1 MRQSHYFSRLLLLSG
16 LLIAPVCHA
25 APVPVTATFS
35 ILGDLV
41 HQVGGTHVEV
51 TTLVGADGDAHVYQP
66 SPQAVRILAQSKLL
80 VSNGLGF
87 EGWLERLHE
96 SSGFKGE
103 VVVASQGI
111 TPLNMAKEEQDVV
124 AHDSATGAEGEE
136 PHQHGAFD
144 PHAWNDPVNV
154 LIYIDNITQGL
165 SRVDPEHQ
173 ADYAANA
180 AAYKMRLQAMDGAF
194 KARFAALPESRRKAI
209 TSHDAFGYLAHAY
222 HLTLLAPQ
230 GLSTE
235 AEPSAAQVAILI
247 RQIRQQ
253 HIPALF
259 VENISDPR
267 LMEQISRE
275 TKVTIGGKLYSDA
288 LSGPQ
293 GEAPD
298 YLALLNHNLSTLLK
312 ALEP

>member
-1 MRQSHYFSRLLLLSG
+1 MRRLNLFSRLG
-16 LLIAPVCHA
+16 LLGALLMNGVSYA
-25 APVPVTATFS
+25 EPVPVTATFS

-41 HQVGGTHVEV
+41 QQVGGSHVTV
-51 TTLVGADGDAHVYQP
+51 NTLVGADGDAHVYQP
-66 SPQAVRILAQSKLL
+66 SPQAVRTLAKSKLL

-96 SSGFKGE
+96 SSGFTGT
-103 VVVASQGI
+103 VVVASQGVK
-111 TPLNMAKEEQDVV
+111 PLAMSEEEEHEEEHE
-124 AHDSATGAEGEE
+124 HDAG
-136 PHQHGAFD
+136 HHHGAVD
-144 PHAWNDPVNV
+144 PHAWNDPANV

-165 SRVDPEHQ
+165 IKVDPAHQ
-173 ADYAANA
+173 ADYTANA
-180 AAYKMRLQAMDGAF
+180 AAYKTRLQAIHEQF
-194 KARFAALPESRRKAI
+194 SARFAALPSDRRMAI

-235 AEPSAAQVAILI
+235 AEPSAAQVAQLI

-253 HIPALF
+253 QVPALF

-275 TKVTIGGKLYSDA
+275 TQVTIGGKLYSDA
-288 LSGPQ
+288 LSGPN
-293 GEAPD
+293 GDAPN
-298 YLALLNHNLSTLLK
+298 YLTLLTHNLDTLLK

>member
-1 MRQSHYFSRLLLLSG
+1 MRRLKLFSRLG
-16 LLIAPVCHA
+16 LLGALLMNGVSYA
-25 APVPVTATFS
+25 EPVPVTATFS

-41 HQVGGTHVEV
+41 QQVGGSHVTV
-51 TTLVGADGDAHVYQP
+51 STLVGADGDAHVYQP
-66 SPQAVRILAQSKLL
+66 SPQAVRTLAQSRLL

-96 SSGFKGE
+96 SSGFKGTQ
-103 VVVASQGI
+103 VIASQGVI
-111 TPLNMAKEEQDVV
+111 PLAMTEAEEQEE
-124 AHDSATGAEGEE
+124 AHGHDDED
-136 PHQHGAFD
+136 HHHGAVD
-144 PHAWNDPVNV
+144 PHAWNDPANV
-154 LIYIDNITQGL
+154 LIYIDNIAKGL
-165 SRVDPEHQ
+165 IKVDPAHQ
-173 ADYAANA
+173 ADYTANA
-180 AAYKMRLQAMDGAF
+180 TAYKARLQAVHEQF
-194 KARFAALPESRRKAI
+194 SARFAALPPARRMAI

-235 AEPSAAQVAILI
+235 AEPSAAQVAQLI

-253 HIPALF
+253 QVPALF

-275 TKVTIGGKLYSDA
+275 TQVTIGGKLYSDA
-288 LSGPQ
+288 LSSPKGD
-293 GEAPD
+293 APD
-298 YLALLNHNLSTLLK
+298 YLALMNHNLDTLLK

>member
-1 MRQSHYFSRLLLLSG
+1 MRRLKLFSRLG
-16 LLIAPVCHA
+16 LLGSLIASA
-25 APVPVTATFS
+25 FSYAESVPVTATFS

-41 HQVGGTHVEV
+41 QQVGGAHVTV
-51 TTLVGADGDAHVYQP
+51 STLVGPDGDAHVYQP
-66 SPQAVRILAQSKLL
+66 SPQAVRTLAKSRLL

-96 SSGFKGE
+96 SSGFTGTQ
-103 VVVASQGI
+103 VIASQGI
-111 TPLNMAKEEQDVV
+111 RPLAMTEE
-124 AHDSATGAEGEE
+124 EE
-136 PHQHGAFD
+136 HEEEHEHHEYHHHGAVD
-144 PHAWNDPVNV
+144 PHAWNDPANV
-154 LIYIDNITQGL
+154 LIYIDNIAKGL
-165 SRVDPEHQ
+165 IAVDPAHQ
-173 ADYAANA
+173 ADYTANA
-180 AAYKMRLQAMDGAF
+180 AAYKARLQATHEQF
-194 KARFAALPESRRKAI
+194 SARFAALPPARRLAI

-235 AEPSAAQVAILI
+235 AEPSAAQVAQLI

-253 HIPALF
+253 QIPALF

-275 TKVTIGGKLYSDA
+275 TQVTIGGKLYSDA
-288 LSGPQ
+288 LSGPK
-293 GEAPD
+293 GDAPD
-298 YLALLNHNLSTLLK
+298 YLTLLTHNLDTLLK

>member
-1 MRQSHYFSRLLLLSG
+1 MRRLNLFSRFGLLSA
-16 LLIAPVCHA
+16 LLMNGVSYAE
-25 APVPVTATFS
+25 PVPVTATFS

-41 HQVGGTHVEV
+41 QQVGGSHVTV
-51 TTLVGADGDAHVYQP
+51 NTLVGADGDAHVYQP
-66 SPQAVRILAQSKLL
+66 SPQAVRTLAQSKLL

-96 SSGFKGE
+96 SSGFSGA
-103 VVVASQGI
+103 VVIASQGV
-111 TPLNMAKEEQDVV
+111 TPLAMTKEEEQEE
-124 AHDSATGAEGEE
+124 AHGHDDED
-136 PHQHGAFD
+136 HHHGAVD
-144 PHAWNDPVNV
+144 PHAWNDPANV
-154 LIYIDNITQGL
+154 LIYIDNIAKGL
-165 SRVDPEHQ
+165 IKVDPAHQ
-173 ADYAANA
+173 ADYTANA
-180 AAYKMRLQAMDGAF
+180 TAYKARLQAVHKQF
-194 KARFAALPESRRKAI
+194 SARFAALPPARRMAI

-235 AEPSAAQVAILI
+235 AEPSAAQVAQLI

-253 HIPALF
+253 QVPALF

-275 TKVTIGGKLYSDA
+275 TQVTIGGKLYSDA
-288 LSGPQ
+288 LSGPK
-293 GEAPD
+293 GDAPD
-298 YLALLNHNLSTLLK
+298 YLALMNHNLDTLLK

>member
-1 MRQSHYFSRLLLLSG
+1 MRRLNLFSRFGLLSA
-16 LLIAPVCHA
+16 LLMNGVSYAE
-25 APVPVTATFS
+25 PVPVTATFS

-41 HQVGGTHVEV
+41 QQVGGSHVTV
-51 TTLVGADGDAHVYQP
+51 STLVGADGDAHVYQP
-66 SPQAVRILAQSKLL
+66 SPQAVRTLAQSKLL

-96 SSGFKGE
+96 SSGFSGT
-103 VVVASQGI
+103 VVIASQGV
-111 TPLNMAKEEQDVV
+111 TPLAMTEEEEQEE
-124 AHDSATGAEGEE
+124 AHGHDDED
-136 PHQHGAFD
+136 HHHGAVD
-144 PHAWNDPVNV
+144 PHAWNDPANV
-154 LIYIDNITQGL
+154 LIYIDNIAKGL
-165 SRVDPEHQ
+165 IKVDPAHQ
-173 ADYAANA
+173 ADYTANA
-180 AAYKMRLQAMDGAF
+180 TAYKARLQAVHEQF
-194 KARFAALPESRRKAI
+194 SARFAALLPERRMAI

-235 AEPSAAQVAILI
+235 AEPSAAQVAQLI

-253 HIPALF
+253 QVPALF

-275 TKVTIGGKLYSDA
+275 TQVTIGGKLYSDA
-288 LSGPQ
+288 LSGPK
-293 GEAPD
+293 GDAPD
-298 YLALLNHNLSTLLK
+298 YLALMNHNLDTLLK

>member
-1 MRQSHYFSRLLLLSG
+1 MGPLHFFSRLALLSG
-16 LLIAPVCHA
+16 LLMSGA
-25 APVPVTATFS
+25 AYAEPVPVTATFS

-41 HQVGGTHVEV
+41 QQVGGSHVEV
-51 TTLVGADGDAHVYQP
+51 STLVGADGDAHVYQP
-66 SPQAVRILAQSKLL
+66 TPQAVRTLAKSKLL
-80 VSNGLGF
+80 VSNGLAF

-96 SSGFKGE
+96 SSGFTGT
-103 VVVASQGI
+103 VVVASQGVK
-111 TPLNMAKEEQDVV
+111 PLAMTEEEE
-124 AHDSATGAEGEE
+124 HAEEHE
-136 PHQHGAFD
+136 HEADHHHGAVD
-144 PHAWNDPVNV
+144 PHAWNDPANV

-165 SRVDPEHQ
+165 IKVDPAHQ
-173 ADYAANA
+173 ADYTANA
-180 AAYKMRLQAMDGAF
+180 TAYKARLRAIHEQF
-194 KARFAALPESRRKAI
+194 SARFAALPTSRRIAI

-235 AEPSAAQVAILI
+235 AEPSAAQVAQLI

-253 HIPALF
+253 QIPALF

-275 TKVTIGGKLYSDA
+275 TQVTIGGKLYSDA
-288 LSGPQ
+288 LSGPN
-293 GEAPD
+293 GDAPD
-298 YLALLNHNLSTLLK
+298 YLTLLTHNLDTLLK

>member
-1 MRQSHYFSRLLLLSG
+1 MKRLNLFSRLG
-16 LLIAPVCHA
+16 LIGALMASA
-25 APVPVTATFS
+25 FSYAEPVPVTATFS

-41 HQVGGTHVEV
+41 KQVGGTHVTV
-51 TTLVGADGDAHVYQP
+51 STLVGPDGDAHVYQP
-66 SPQAVRILAQSKLL
+66 SPQAVRTLANSKLL

-96 SSGFKGE
+96 SSGFNGTQ
-103 VVVASQGI
+103 VIASQGVK
-111 TPLNMAKEEQDVV
+111 PLAMTEEEEHEEEHE
-124 AHDSATGAEGEE
+124 HDAG
-136 PHQHGAFD
+136 HHHGAVD
-144 PHAWNDPVNV
+144 PHAWNDPANV
-154 LIYIDNITQGL
+154 LIYIDNIAKGL
-165 SRVDPEHQ
+165 IEVDPAHQ
-173 ADYAANA
+173 ADYTANA
-180 AAYKMRLQAMDGAF
+180 TAYKAHLRAIHDRYS
-194 KARFAALPESRRKAI
+194 ARFTALPSTRRLAI

-235 AEPSAAQVAILI
+235 AEPSAAQVAQLI
-247 RQIRQQ
+247 QQIRQQ
-253 HIPALF
+253 QVPALF

-275 TKVTIGGKLYSDA
+275 TQVTIGGKLYSDA
-288 LSGPQ
+288 LSGPD

-298 YLALLNHNLSTLLK
+298 YLALMTHNLDTLLK